1 MAYSFCVFSRL
12 SKTLVGSVSLTLL
25 MSTAAWAGYDEDIA
39 PIIKANCT
47 SCHAKQAPKLET
59 YDDVVKA
66 VAKIVASITIDPNGP
81 EKDKL
86 MPKGKK
92 LDAKDI
98 EKIKSW
104 QSAGTPKT
112 GAGGAGGK
120 KPEISG
126 ETGPTD
132 PNIPNA
138 NNVPGATDSSDTD
151 TNTNNNTSNDAGTAP
166 GTNVPGPG
174 TDSGNPTPLIIDL
187 SEKGDF
193 TYAKTQ
199 VSFNIRGDQILDL
212 SWPSANA
219 AFLALDLNNNGLIDS
234 GKELFGDGTEL
245 QNQNKRRAEHGFAA
259 LSQYDLNTDNIINE
273 NDHVFSRILVW
284 HDKNENGISERSE
297 LNFAH
302 NMGITSFNLTFTKV
316 TRQSPTGN
324 TLPLYISEYS
334 RNGVKRILADIFL
347 EILSAK

>member
-1 MAYSFCVFSRL
+1 MASSFCVFSRL
-12 SKTLVGSVSLTLL
+12 SKILFGSVSLSLL
-25 MSTAAWAGYDEDIA
+25 ISTAAWAGYDEDIA
-39 PIIKANCT
+39 PIIKANCN

-66 VAKIVASITIDPNGP
+66 VTKIVASITIDPNGP

-92 LDAKDI
+92 LDTKDI

-112 GAGGAGGK
+112 GAGGK

-138 NNVPGATDSSDTD
+138 NNVPDATGPSDND
-151 TNTNNNTSNDAGTAP
+151 TNNDASNDAGTQP
-166 GTNVPGPG
+166 GGNVPGPG
-174 TDSGNPTPLIIDL
+174 TDSSNPTPLIIDL

-193 TYAKTQ
+193 TYAKKR
-199 VSFNIRGDQILDL
+199 VSFNIHGDQILNL

-219 AFLALDLNNNGLIDS
+219 AFLALDLNNNGVIDS
-234 GKELFGDGTEL
+234 GKELFGDGTVL
-245 QNQNKRRAEHGFAA
+245 QNQNKKRAEHGFAA
-259 LSQYDLNTDNIINE
+259 LSQYDLNKDKII
-273 NDHVFSRILVW
+273 DVDDPIFSKIIVW
-284 HDKNENGISERSE
+284 HDKNENGISESHE
-297 LNFAH
+297 LTFAYKD
-302 NMGITSFNLTFTKV
+302 GITSFGLMFTKV
-316 TRQSPTGN
+316 SRQSPTGK

-334 RNGVKRILADIFL
+334 RNGTKRILADIFL
-347 EILSAK
+347 DILSAK